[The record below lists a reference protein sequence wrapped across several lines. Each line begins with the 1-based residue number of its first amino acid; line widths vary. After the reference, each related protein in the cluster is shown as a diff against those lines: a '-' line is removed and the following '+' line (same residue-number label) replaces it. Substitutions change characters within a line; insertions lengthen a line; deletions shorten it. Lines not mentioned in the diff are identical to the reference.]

1 MKKKENEPNPTPK
14 ARTKRTRLAHVD
26 LLLFT
31 KYMSVLLNS
40 GLPIDEALQILDQQA
55 KGAFKQILDTLSASV
70 RTGKTLAD
78 GMAEYPRAFS
88 PVYVNLIRAGESS
101 GSLQK
106 NLDQLSL
113 QLQKEHEL
121 NAKIR
126 GAMMYPAVILTAGVS
141 ITVGIVVFIL
151 PSISGIFTS
160 LNVELPLATRAMLWL
175 SNTIRARG
183 LIIFPAVALGAWL
196 LTAFLRLRV
205 VKPFSHRVIL
215 RIPVIG
221 KLSMKTNLAR
231 FTRLMGTLLLSGIPI
246 QDALT
251 VSETV
256 LKNVRFRELFRQA
269 HEEVVRGRT
278 LSSLLESEPRLV
290 PPMALRLIRV
300 GEETGTLGDMFT
312 YLANFYEVEVDD
324 ATRNL
329 PALLEPLLIVG
340 IGLMVGGLA
349 LAILSPIYKIV
360 GSV

>member
-1 MKKKENEPNPTPK
+1 MKKPEEKPK
-14 ARTKRTRLAHVD
+14 TRRTRLPHVD

-55 KGAFKQILDTLSASV
+55 KGPFKQILDSLSGAV
-70 RTGKTLAD
+70 RSGRTLAD

-88 PVYVNLIRAGESS
+88 IVYVNLIRAGESS

-113 QLQKEHEL
+113 QLQKEHEM

-126 GAMMYPAVILTAGVS
+126 GAMMYPSVILFAGLS

-160 LNVELPLATRAMLWL
+160 LNVELPLPTRLMLWL
-175 SNTIRARG
+175 SDTLRAHG
-183 LIIFPAVALGAWL
+183 IIIVPAMVAGIWALV
-196 LTAFLRLRV
+196 TFLRLKF
-205 VKPFSHRVIL
+205 VKPVTHRIIL
-215 RIPVIG
+215 RLPVIG

-231 FTRLMGTLLLSGIPI
+231 FTRLMGTLLMSGIPI
-246 QDALT
+246 QEALGI
-251 VSETV
+251 SETV
-256 LKNVRFRELFRQA
+256 LKNVRFRELFRLA
-269 HEEVVRGRT
+269 HEEVVRGKT
-278 LSSLLESEPRLV
+278 LSSQLESDPRLV

-300 GEETGTLGDMFT
+300 GEETGTLGEMFT

-324 ATRNL
+324 STRNL
-329 PALLEPLLIVG
+329 PALLEPVLIVG